1 MINRYHYKDTVWVD
15 ITQPTEDDIS
25 TVLSEFHIRPS
36 IANELLSPSVKS
48 RVELH
53 NDYIYLILHF
63 PAFKHSHSFENKQE
77 VDFIVG
83 KNFLIT
89 ARYDTIDPIDKFAKI
104 VEVNTILDRGIEEN
118 CTAVIFF
125 GILQEIYQS
134 LVHELEY
141 IESWLGNIEQGIFA
155 GEEKEMVY
163 SISEVSRNLLNFKK
177 ATDFHAEALESLD
190 VYGGKLFAEHF
201 SYHVRRIKN
210 EYSKI
215 THHIQNNWDSMT
227 ELRETNNALLS
238 TKQSEIMKNLT
249 IVSFITLPL
258 SLFAALFGMN
268 TSSTPIVG
276 GSNDFWIILSFMALG
291 AATSLVFFKY
301 KRWF

>member
-1 MINRYHYKDTVWVD
+1 MINRYHYKETTWVD
-15 ITQPTEDDIS
+15 MTQPTEVEIES
-25 TVLSEFHIRPS
+25 ILHEFHIRPS
-36 IANELLSPSVKS
+36 IANELVSPSVKS

-118 CTAVIFF
+118 CTTVIFF
-125 GILQEIYQS
+125 GILQEIYTS
-134 LVHELEY
+134 LIHELEY

-177 ATDFHAEALESLD
+177 ATDFHAEALDSLD

-215 THHIQNNWDSMT
+215 AHLIQNNWDSMT

-238 TKQSEIMKNLT
+238 TKQNEIMKNLT

-268 TSSTPIVG
+268 TTSTPLVG
-276 GSNDFWIILSFMALG
+276 SGNDFWVIASIMAILACLF
-291 AATSLVFFKY
+291 LVFFKY
-301 KRWF
+301 KKWF